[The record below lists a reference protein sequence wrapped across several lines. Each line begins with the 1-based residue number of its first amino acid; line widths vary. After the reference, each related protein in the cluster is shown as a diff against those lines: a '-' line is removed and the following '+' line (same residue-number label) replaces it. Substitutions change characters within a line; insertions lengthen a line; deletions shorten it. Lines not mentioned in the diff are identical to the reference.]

1 MRRSKV
7 LVKSACITVA
17 ITGLTYSVFK
27 FTSTPGVKVVEAA
40 ELPKKPAINPKVLQE
55 YKAKQN
61 ELKVAIETYFE
72 NALAKGD
79 IIGAGVSIVKGD
91 SIVISEGFG
100 KRNANLKEPVDSETI
115 FRLGSISK
123 GFAGILA
130 ASFEN
135 EGLIHWEDKVS
146 DYIPEFRLGDKS
158 NTDKITLANL
168 LSHTAGTP
176 YHSFTNLVEA
186 GLPLS
191 DIVDRF
197 KDITPVSA
205 PGAMYSYQNAM
216 FALCGEVIRRETGQD
231 LASALMNRFFKP
243 LNMHSTCMDHE
254 TLTHANNVAFPHI
267 KRTHGWKPI
276 KLTNKYYNA
285 IAAGGI
291 NASALDMAKWM
302 RFLLGHNPEV
312 MDKSAL
318 FDAFKPF
325 IEIGGHSKYYQ
336 RWPGHLKSYYGFGW
350 RIHKYSDGDTK
361 KEKTILHHGG
371 SVNDFRNEI
380 ALFPED
386 DLGICVLL
394 NSHSKIA
401 SNVIPELKEIVKQ
414 VYQQHTSDHSKDMAS
429 L

>member
-1 MRRSKV
+1 MQRSKV
-7 LVKSACITVA
+7 LVKSVFIILA
-17 ITGLTYSVFK
+17 ISALTISVFK
-27 FTSTPGVKVVEAA
+27 YSSIPKEQVVAA
-40 ELPKKPAINPKVLQE
+40 PELPKKPTIDPQVLKR
-55 YKAKQN
+55 YKDQQAD
-61 ELKVAIETYFE
+61 LKAAVETYFE
-72 NALAKGD
+72 NAINKGY

-91 SIVISEGFG
+91 SIVVSEGFG
-100 KRNANLKEPVDSETI
+100 KRNAKLKDHVNNETI

-135 EGLIHWEDKVS
+135 EGLLNWEDKVS
-146 DYIPEFRLGDKS
+146 DFIPGFQLGDQT

-168 LSHTAGTP
+168 LSHTSGTP

-186 GLPLS
+186 GLPLA
-191 DIVDRF
+191 DIAERF
-197 KDITPVSA
+197 KEVAPVST
-205 PGAMYSYQNAM
+205 PGSMYSYQNAM
-216 FALCGEVIRRETGQD
+216 FALCGEVIRKETGQD
-231 LASALMNRFFKP
+231 LSSALINRFFKP
-243 LNMHSTCMDHE
+243 LDMHSTCMDHE
-254 TLTHANNVAFPHI
+254 TLTQAENVASPHI

-302 RFLLGHNPEV
+302 RFLLGHNPEI

-350 RIHKYSDGDTK
+350 RIHKYAEEDSQE
-361 KEKTILHHGG
+361 EKTILHHGG

-394 NSHSKIA
+394 NSHSRIA

-414 VYQQHTSDHSKDMAS
+414 VYKEHHTDHSKDLAS

>member
-7 LVKSACITVA
+7 LVKSAFIVLAIFALALTIFKYSTTPETV
-17 ITGLTYSVFK
+17 
-27 FTSTPGVKVVEAA
+27 VVESP
-40 ELPKKPAINPKVLQE
+40 ELPQKPTIDPEVLKQ
-55 YKAKQN
+55 YKAQQ
-61 ELKVAIETYFE
+61 EDLKTAVESYFE
-72 NALAKGD
+72 SAIAKGD

-91 SIVISEGFG
+91 SIVVSEGFG
-100 KRNANLKEPVDSETI
+100 KRNAKLEDNINNETI

-146 DYIPEFRLGDKS
+146 DYIPGFQLGDKS
-158 NTDKITLANL
+158 NTEKITLANL

-176 YHSFTNLVEA
+176 YHSFTDLVEA
-186 GLPLS
+186 GLPLT
-191 DIVDRF
+191 DIVGHF
-197 KDITPVSA
+197 KEITPVSV
-205 PGAMYSYQNAM
+205 PGSMYSYQNAM

-243 LNMHSTCMDHE
+243 LDMHSTCMDHE
-254 TLTHANNVAFPHI
+254 TLTHAENVASPHI

-302 RFLLGHNPEV
+302 RFLLGHNPEI

-318 FDAFKPF
+318 LDAFNPF
-325 IEIGGHSKYYQ
+325 VEIGGRSKYYQ

-350 RIHKYSDGDTK
+350 RIHKYADEDTHE
-361 KEKTILHHGG
+361 EKTILHHGG

-401 SNVIPELKEIVKQ
+401 ANVIPELKEIIKQ
-414 VYQQHTSDHSKDMAS
+414 VYNQHNTDHSKDIAS

>member
-7 LVKSACITVA
+7 LVKSAFIILA
-17 ITGLTYSVFK
+17 IIALTLSIFKYS
-27 FTSTPGVKVVEAA
+27 STPETVVVETP
-40 ELPKKPAINPKVLQE
+40 ELPEKPTIDPKILQQ
-55 YKAKQN
+55 YKAQQE
-61 ELKVAIETYFE
+61 ELKSAVQTYFK
-72 NALAKGD
+72 AAIIKGD

-91 SIVISEGFG
+91 SIIVSEGFG
-100 KRNANLKEPVDSETI
+100 KRNANLETQVNSETI

-146 DYIPEFRLGDKS
+146 DFIPEFQLGDKT
-158 NTDKITLANL
+158 NTSKITLANL

-186 GLPLS
+186 GLPLT
-191 DIVDRF
+191 DIVERF
-197 KDITPVSA
+197 KDVTPVSV
-205 PGAMYSYQNAM
+205 PGSMYSYQNAM
-216 FALCGEVIRRETGQD
+216 FALCGEVIKRETGQD

-243 LNMHSTCMDHE
+243 LDMHSTCMDHE
-254 TLTHANNVAFPHI
+254 TLTHAENVALPHI

-302 RFLLGHNPEV
+302 RFLLGHNPEI

-325 IEIGGHSKYYQ
+325 VEIGGHGKYYQ

-350 RIHKYSDGDTK
+350 RIHKYADEDTK
-361 KEKTILHHGG
+361 EEKTILHHGG

-380 ALFPED
+380 ALFPDE

-401 SNVIPELKEIVKQ
+401 ANVIPELKEIVEK
-414 VYQQHTSDHSKDMAS
+414 VYNQHSSNNTKDLAS